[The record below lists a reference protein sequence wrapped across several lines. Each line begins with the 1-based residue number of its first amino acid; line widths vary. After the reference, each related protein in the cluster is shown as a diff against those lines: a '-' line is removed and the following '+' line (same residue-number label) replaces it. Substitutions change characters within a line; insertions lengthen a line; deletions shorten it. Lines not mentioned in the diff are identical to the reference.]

1 MKSITIPQNKEALSI
16 IKEAIKTL
24 QDSADTS
31 TRHKKPYDQVLI
43 LKVVNKAIGKAL
55 RSTGN

>member
-31 TRHKKPYDQVLI
+31 TRAKTPYEQVLT
-43 LKVVNKAIGKAL
+43 LKVVNKAISKAL
-55 RSTGN
+55 RTTGN